1 MHHVRVKE
9 KTYKDLWLISKILWS
24 MAAVKSNMQKRVA
37 LSDQKVPEVLGCLP
51 DEGTERLR

>member
-24 MAAVKSNMQKRVA
+24 MVMQKRVA